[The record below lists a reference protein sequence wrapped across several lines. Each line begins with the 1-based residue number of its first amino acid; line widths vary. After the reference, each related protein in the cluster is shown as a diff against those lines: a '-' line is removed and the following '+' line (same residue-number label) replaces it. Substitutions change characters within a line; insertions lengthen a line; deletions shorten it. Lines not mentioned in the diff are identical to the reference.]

1 MRQDSSTAARLRLRL
16 VVSSGEPLPP
26 GLLAGMQQL
35 LPPGCRVLNL
45 YGSTEVAADCTAF
58 DCTAWRPQQGEQVQQ
73 QEQPAQQQPQADAP
87 DQQQQAQPAAGQAD
101 QQQRVPVGQPISG
114 MLVAVLAPE
123 DNADAAADGSSGRAL
138 GQPQPHAEAAGT
150 AGGERAVLPLGSIGE
165 VAVAGAG
172 LAAGYLCRHPAAE
185 AAQQQ
190 RLVRL
195 PTKQLAQAQAAGASV
210 AAAADLPPAFWQ
222 QGRVRAF
229 LTGDLGWLDAA
240 GCLHLLG
247 RRDHQVKISGEAWC
261 GIGDVFV
268 ATGSALCAGSKAGNS
283 SQRVVC

>member
-1 MRQDSSTAARLRLRL
+1 MPTLWRALVAAMRQDSSTAARLRLRL

-45 YGSTEVAADCTAF
+45 YGSTEVAADCTAL
-58 DCTAWRPQQGEQVQQ
+58 DCTAWQPQQGEQVQQ
-73 QEQPAQQQPQADAP
+73 QEQPAQQQSQADTP
-87 DQQQQAQPAAGQAD
+87 EQQQQAQPAAGQAD
-101 QQQRVPVGQPISG
+101 QQQRVPVGQPISD

-123 DNADAAADGSSGRAL
+123 ESADAAADGSSGRAVE
-138 GQPQPHAEAAGT
+138 QPHADAADAAGT
-150 AGGERAVLPLGSIGE
+150 AGGARAVLPLGSIGE

-172 LAAGYLCRHPAAE
+172 LASGYLCRHPAAE

-210 AAAADLPPAFWQ
+210 ATAADLPPAFWQ
-222 QGRVRAF
+222 QGSVRAF

-247 RRDHQVKISGEAWC
+247 RRDHQVKISGEELHA
-261 GIGDVFV
+261 DE
-268 ATGSALCAGSKAGNS
+268 L
-283 SQRVVC
+283 